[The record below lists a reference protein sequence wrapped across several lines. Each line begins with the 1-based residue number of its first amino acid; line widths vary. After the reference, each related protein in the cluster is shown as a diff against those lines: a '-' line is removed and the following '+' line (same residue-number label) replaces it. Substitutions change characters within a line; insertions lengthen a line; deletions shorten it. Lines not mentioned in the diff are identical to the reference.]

1 MSTAAAQAHD
11 FIDRIAGLEPG
22 SRVHELRHR
31 RDKVASATQSFHD
44 LYFMGDVTGL
54 SRIERLLVAW
64 QVSQLTPAPATAAF
78 FKEALERESIEPAL
92 ARLLAAASTQAV
104 AEAERSIAD
113 PRQSALLRFAG
124 TLAVRPVDGDRRL
137 LQSVRAAGISPAGV
151 VAAAQLIAYIAWQ
164 TRVVA
169 ALRALL
175 AAGDAGARVGAADGA
190 PRAGDALPSAA
201 AALAAAAA
209 AGGGA
214 AGASGPLRIAGF
226 TSESLEWR
234 GWLEL
239 VDLAEA
245 TALQL
250 EVLDESHPK
259 ARTSQYYLT
268 LIHQPEVLRQ
278 RSIVFNASMYAPGG
292 LSRAERELGATV
304 TSRINACVYCASVHA
319 QRFEQLA
326 RRNDVI
332 AQVFADPYSAGTS
345 ERERA
350 IVQFSIRLTAQPD
363 QLGVDD
369 IQQLRRAGLRDDEIL
384 DLAHSVAI
392 FGWANRLMLNLGEPV
407 FPDA

>member
-1 MSTAAAQAHD
+1 MSTTAQALD

-22 SRVHELRHR
+22 ARVHELRHR

-44 LYFMGDVTGL
+44 LYFAGEVAGL

-64 QVSQLTPAPATAAF
+64 QVSRLTPAPATAAF
-78 FKEALERESIEPAL
+78 FKAALEREPIELGL
-92 ARLLAAASTQAV
+92 ARLLAAAHTQAV
-104 AEAERSIAD
+104 AEAEQAIVD
-113 PRQSALLRFAG
+113 PRHAALLRFAG
-124 TLAVRPVDGDRRL
+124 TLAIRPVDGDRAL
-137 LQSVRAAGISPAGV
+137 LLSVLAAGVSAAGV

-169 ALRALL
+169 VLRALL
-175 AAGDAGARVGAADGA
+175 AAGDAGARIGAADGA

-209 AGGGA
+209 AGGAA

-226 TSESLEWR
+226 TSESLDWR

-239 VDLAEA
+239 VDLAHA
-245 TALQL
+245 SPLQL

-332 AQVFADPYSAGTS
+332 AQVFADPYTAGTS
-345 ERERA
+345 DRERA
-350 IVQFSIRLTAQPD
+350 IVAFSIRLTAQPD
-363 QLGVDD
+363 QLGLDD
-369 IQQLRRAGLRDDEIL
+369 IQQLRRAGLRDDEVL

-407 FPDA
+407 FPGA